1 MEPRRKVPVYLVAFA
16 MLLLA
21 IAAFVVLVAYGSDAF
36 DAYSRHFGTLTEA
49 QFHRA
54 NEIMDEL
61 HFWAR
66 NVLWFGIAP
75 LDVVT
80 FVLAIRARRRG
91 AGRGAVVV
99 AVLVV
104 LIALAL
110 AALLALAAA
119 MPSGGMI
126 G

>member
-1 MEPRRKVPVYLVAFA
+1 MAPRRKWPTYWVAFA
-16 MLLLA
+16 MLVLA

-36 DAYSRHFGTLTEA
+36 DAYTRHFGTLSEE
-49 QFHRA
+49 QFHEA
-54 NEIMDEL
+54 NEVMDQL
-61 HFWAR
+61 HGWTR
-66 NVLWFGIAP
+66 TVLWAGIAP

-80 FVLAIRARRRG
+80 FVLAIRARCRG
-91 AGRGAVVV
+91 AGAGAVVV
-99 AVLVV
+99 AVLAVA
-104 LIALAL
+104 IALAL

>member
-1 MEPRRKVPVYLVAFA
+1 MAPRRWPPYLIAFA

-21 IAAFVVLVAYGSDAF
+21 IASFVVLVGYGSEAF

-49 QFHRA
+49 QFHDANAVMDRLHAWSRA
-54 NEIMDEL
+54 
-61 HFWAR
+61 
-66 NVLWFGIAP
+66 VLWAGIAP
-75 LDVVT
+75 LDVAT

-91 AGRGAVVV
+91 AGWGAVAV

-104 LIALAL
+104 LVALAL

-119 MPSGGMI
+119 MPSGGMV